1 MNEMRRRMSEVV
13 KESHAV
19 FRDIGS
25 LLGHVELVKRF
36 EALEVRKHRDDS
48 PTWVCISREK
58 S

>member
-19 FRDIGS
+19 SLDIGS

-36 EALEVRKHRDDS
+36 GTLEVRKYRDDA